1 MLDISKQ
8 SRQDLVGLARESF
21 MTTEAPF
28 TTRQTLSRA
37 PYLEASDSINF
48 QDCLN
53 RNFLLPFSFVDSWQV
68 RTCT

>member
-8 SRQDLVGLARESF
+8 SRQDLVGLARQSS
-21 MTTEAPF
+21 MTTKALF

-37 PYLEASDSINF
+37 LYLEASDSINF

-53 RNFLLPFSFVDSWQV
+53 GNFQLPFSFFDSWQV